1 MASESKP
8 VRRDEGNV
16 IARVGASLTRWS
28 MKYMP
33 DPSIFAVVLTLIAFV
48 LGIVVARQTPMQMVQ
63 NWYKGLWEL
72 LAFAMQMCLIIITG
86 SAVAEAPI
94 AKKGIRKLAG
104 IAKSG
109 KQAAWLVTFVS
120 VLASFLHWGLSLI
133 VGALLAKEL
142 AKELRIKKIPFEYG
156 LIAAGAYVGQMT
168 WQGMLSSSIG
178 LLIAT
183 PGHFLEDQIGVIPIS
198 QYMFNPMNIII
209 TIALLVL
216 PPIFAGMLHPK
227 EEHVSPLE
235 KTAIEMIEL
244 ESESVDE
251 MPENPSVGDRL
262 NHSRILAYAL
272 ALRVVVYI
280 VYHFATKGFDLD
292 INMVNAIFLFAGII
306 MHGNIANYIRAVK
319 NGIGGVSGIVF
330 QFPLYAGI
338 MGMIKYS
345 GLVDILATGLVSI
358 STPFTFPLWTF
369 ISASIVNLFV
379 PSGGGQWAVQ
389 GPIAVQSAMMMN
401 ADIIKTALAVGYGN
415 TWTNMFQPFW
425 AIALLG
431 VTGLKA
437 KDIMGYT
444 TAIMLMSGLIFILG
458 VLFLPV

>member
-1 MASESKP
+1 
-8 VRRDEGNV
+8 
-16 IARVGASLTRWS
+16 
-28 MKYMP
+28 
-33 DPSIFAVVLTLIAFV
+33 
-48 LGIVVARQTPMQMVQ
+48 
-63 NWYKGLWEL
+63 
-72 LAFAMQMCLIIITG
+72 
-86 SAVAEAPI
+86 
-94 AKKGIRKLAG
+94 
-104 IAKSG
+104 
-109 KQAAWLVTFVS
+109 
-120 VLASFLHWGLSLI
+120 
-133 VGALLAKEL
+133 
-142 AKELRIKKIPFEYG
+142 
-156 LIAAGAYVGQMT
+156 MT

-209 TIALLVL
+209 SIALLVL

-244 ESESVDE
+244 ESEAVDE

-272 ALRVVVYI
+272 ALMGVVYI

>member
-178 LLIAT
+178 MLIAT

-272 ALRVVVYI
+272 ALMGVVYI

>member
-8 VRRDEGNV
+8 VRRDEGNA

-94 AKKGIRKLAG
+94 AKRGIRKLAG
-104 IAKSG
+104 LAKSG

-168 WQGMLSSSIG
+168 WQGMLSSIG

-198 QYMFNPMNIII
+198 QYMFNPMNIIV

-244 ESESVDE
+244 ESESVDQL
-251 MPENPSVGDRL
+251 PENPSVGDRL

-272 ALRVVVYI
+272 ALMGVVYI

-389 GPIAVQSAMMMN
+389 GPIAIQSAMMMN

>member
-272 ALRVVVYI
+272 ALMGVVYI

-358 STPFTFPLWTF
+358 STPFTFPLWTV
-369 ISASIVNLFV
+369 ISASIVNLVV

>member
-1 MASESKP
+1 
-8 VRRDEGNV
+8 
-16 IARVGASLTRWS
+16 
-28 MKYMP
+28 
-33 DPSIFAVVLTLIAFV
+33 
-48 LGIVVARQTPMQMVQ
+48 
-63 NWYKGLWEL
+63 
-72 LAFAMQMCLIIITG
+72 MQMCLIIITG

-244 ESESVDE
+244 ESEAVDE

-272 ALRVVVYI
+272 ALMGVVYI

>member
-272 ALRVVVYI
+272 ALMGVVYI

-358 STPFTFPLWTF
+358 STPFTIPLWTF
-369 ISASIVNLFV
+369 ISASIVNLFG

>member
-8 VRRDEGNV
+8 VRRDEGNA

-94 AKKGIRKLAG
+94 AKRGIRKLAG
-104 IAKSG
+104 LAKSG

-198 QYMFNPMNIII
+198 QYMFNPMNIIV

-244 ESESVDE
+244 ESESVDQL
-251 MPENPSVGDRL
+251 PENPSVGDRL

-272 ALRVVVYI
+272 ALMGVVYI

-389 GPIAVQSAMMMN
+389 GPIAIQSAMMMN

>member
-1 MASESKP
+1 
-8 VRRDEGNV
+8 
-16 IARVGASLTRWS
+16 

-272 ALRVVVYI
+272 ALMGVVYI

>member
-1 MASESKP
+1 MVSESKP
-8 VRRDEGNV
+8 VRRDEGNA

-94 AKKGIRKLAG
+94 AKRGIRKLAG

-244 ESESVDE
+244 ESESVDQL
-251 MPENPSVGDRL
+251 PENPSVGDRL

-272 ALRVVVYI
+272 ALMGVVYI

-389 GPIAVQSAMMMN
+389 GPIAIQSAMMMN

>member
-1 MASESKP
+1 M
-8 VRRDEGNV
+8 
-16 IARVGASLTRWS
+16 
-28 MKYMP
+28 
-33 DPSIFAVVLTLIAFV
+33 
-48 LGIVVARQTPMQMVQ
+48 
-63 NWYKGLWEL
+63 
-72 LAFAMQMCLIIITG
+72 IIITG

-244 ESESVDE
+244 ESEAVDE

-272 ALRVVVYI
+272 ALMGVVYI

>member
-1 MASESKP
+1 
-8 VRRDEGNV
+8 
-16 IARVGASLTRWS
+16 S

-272 ALRVVVYI
+272 ALMGVVYI

>member
-1 MASESKP
+1 M
-8 VRRDEGNV
+8 
-16 IARVGASLTRWS
+16 
-28 MKYMP
+28 
-33 DPSIFAVVLTLIAFV
+33 LTLIAFV

-244 ESESVDE
+244 ESEAVDE

-272 ALRVVVYI
+272 ALMGVVYI